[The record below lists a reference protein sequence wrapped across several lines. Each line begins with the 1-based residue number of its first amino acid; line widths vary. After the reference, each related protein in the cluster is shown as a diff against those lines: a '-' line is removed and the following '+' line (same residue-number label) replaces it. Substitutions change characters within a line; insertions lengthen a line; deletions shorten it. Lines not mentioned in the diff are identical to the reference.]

1 MNRTVLD
8 LWVGVFVAVG
18 VAAVLFL
25 ALKVGNLASANIG
38 ETYRLQ
44 ANFDNIGGL
53 KPRAPV
59 KSSGVVVGRVT
70 EITFDPKLY
79 VAVVRMDVD
88 KRYSFPR
95 DTIFTILTSGLLGE
109 QYVGLEVGGDE
120 EVLKPGDTV
129 SRNKTQGAV
138 VLEKLISQFMFNKAA
153 ESPKAPEQ

>member
-70 EITFDPKLY
+70 EITFDPNLY
-79 VAVVRMDVD
+79 VAVVKMDVD

-95 DTIFTILTSGLLGE
+95 DTFANILTSGLLGE
-109 QYVGLEVGGDE
+109 QYIGFEVGGDTE
-120 EVLKPGDTV
+120 MLKPDATIT
-129 SRNKTQGAV
+129 KTQSAV